1 MEREKRKIDG
11 GGGGSLAPRKR
22 ARMKEGSAAA
32 AAADGQMQPPSEVGD
47 EEVEEFFAI
56 LKRIR
61 AVVKYFGKGD
71 GESGSGRKMTTEV
84 LERECS
90 AEINGGVAAV
100 EKKETAIKKLGVI
113 DLNMVPNPDDNSG

>member
-1 MEREKRKIDG
+1 MEREKRKIG

-22 ARMKEGSAAA
+22 ARMKEGSAA

-90 AEINGGVAAV
+90 AEINGGDAAV

>member
-22 ARMKEGSAAA
+22 ARMKEGS

-90 AEINGGVAAV
+90 AEINGGDAAV